1 MPRVERERSVAA
13 RVAGSADLEDVR
25 LFGAAVDLNS
35 PISEGDLSYTM
46 ASEMKYQ
53 AVGEPVRT
61 VIVTG
66 EYEVTVIDAGA
77 KGSSAPTEDVDAGNA
92 ATVAALRFNMAAL
105 FGVDDPVEGPEVYS
119 DDELEAFA
127 ATTGQFALYPYAR
140 EFISD
145 MTSRM
150 GLPALHIGT
159 LRLELDSRTGD

>member
-13 RVAGSADLEDVR
+13 RVASSAELEDVR
-25 LFGAAVDLNS
+25 LFGAGVDLHS
-35 PISEGDLSYTM
+35 AVSEGDLSYSM

-53 AVGEPVRT
+53 ALGDPVRT

-66 EYEVTVIDAGA
+66 EYAVTVNDAA
-77 KGSSAPTEDVDAGNA
+77 ANDNEDRPTEDESDPSK
-92 ATVAALRFNMAAL
+92 VAELRFNLAAL
-105 FGVDDPVEGPEVYS
+105 FGVDDPEEGPAVYS
-119 DDELEAFA
+119 DEELEAFA

-159 LRLELDSRTGD
+159 LRLHLDSRTGD